1 MGHRRLLIV
10 AFALAVVLTAVLGGR
25 LVVSSVYWAQHRDR
39 PIEPWMTVGMV
50 ARSYHVPRATLAAAL
65 DLGAARDRRTL
76 AEIARA
82 TGRTEADVAARLNA
96 AIAAARAGQ
105 PAGAAP

>member
-10 AFALAVVLTAVLGGR
+10 AFALALVLTGVFGGR
-25 LVVSSVYWAQHRDR
+25 LVVSSLYWAQQRDR

-50 ARSYHVPRATLAAAL
+50 ARSYHVPRASLAAAL

-82 TGRTEADVAARLNA
+82 SGLSEADVVARLEA
-96 AIAAARAGQ
+96 AIAVARAGQ